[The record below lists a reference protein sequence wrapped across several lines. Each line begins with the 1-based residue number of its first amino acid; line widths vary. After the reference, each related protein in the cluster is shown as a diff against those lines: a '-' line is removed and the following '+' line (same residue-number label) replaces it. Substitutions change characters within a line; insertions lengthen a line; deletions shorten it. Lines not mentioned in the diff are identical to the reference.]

1 MTTSN
6 FKRRPNQC
14 GVGSESMEQQ
24 HLMTWWRTGGRVAL
38 GLPECATLLAVP
50 NGGWR
55 HPSTAARLRAEG
67 VTPGI
72 PDLLLAWPAKGH
84 AAAGLWIE
92 MKRAD
97 GGRLSPAQQQRL
109 SDLELSGYSC
119 CVAHG
124 WRAAACAMSLY
135 AAGDR
140 VPREIASMDHDTRT
154 QTTGRNRH
162 D

>member
-1 MTTSN
+1 MTTSR
-6 FKRRPNQC
+6 FTRRRPNQA

-24 HLMTWWRTGGRVAL
+24 SLITWWSAGGRVSL
-38 GLPECATLLAVP
+38 GLPDCATLLAIP

-72 PDLLLAWPAKGH
+72 PDLFLAWPAKGGN
-84 AAAGLWIE
+84 AAGLWIE

-97 GGRLSPAQQQRL
+97 GGRLSPAQAQRM

-119 CVAHG
+119 CCAHG
-124 WRAAACAMSLY
+124 WQAAALAMSLY
-135 AAGDR
+135 VSGSI
-140 VPREIASMDHDTRT
+140 VPRDMPWEPVSARHA
-154 QTTGRNRH
+154 GGNRH